1 MEHPMISIEVKISA
15 ETPEE
20 LIGVIGG
27 LAGESEAREESQ
39 DALLILIEELD
50 RMGRY

>member
-1 MEHPMISIEVKISA
+1 MISIEVKIDA

-27 LAGESEAREESQ
+27 LAGESEVREEPQ
-39 DALLILIEELD
+39 DALLNLIEELD
-50 RMGRY
+50 RMSRF